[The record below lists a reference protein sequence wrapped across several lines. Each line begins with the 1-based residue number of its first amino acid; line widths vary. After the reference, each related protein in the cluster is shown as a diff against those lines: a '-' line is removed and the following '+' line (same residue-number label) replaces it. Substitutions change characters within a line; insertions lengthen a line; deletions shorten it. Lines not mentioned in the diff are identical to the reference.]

1 MMRTGCALRSW
12 RTWHGWRVPDR
23 PTWPGWQDW
32 RSWRFPDRARNEI
45 GRLGV
50 DADAIRLL
58 ELFLARVMRRD
69 DPAFKYSPAAPPTG
83 LLPEDAA
90 HARIAALAGALA
102 QELEGLAL
110 SGRAR
115 RLGEALA
122 HYQPP
127 DIARA
132 LDEAGT
138 AEYRAT
144 IHALG
149 PGAYTDRLE
158 RVRELAAAAHEL
170 RPPDEPARRGRPAA
184 RDHLLQA
191 LFDGLDL
198 ALSDEARNW
207 RRDWASL
214 TAPKGQLVRL
224 VAIVLEVIGEPITAN
239 PARMVA
245 RALRREAV
253 RLAREGPA

>member
-1 MMRTGCALRSW
+1 MMRTGRALRSW

-23 PTWPGWQDW
+23 PAWHDWRGWQL
-32 RSWRFPDRARNEI
+32 PDRARGEI
-45 GRLGV
+45 ERLGI
-50 DADAIRLL
+50 DLAAIRLV
-58 ELFLARVMRRD
+58 ELSLARVMRRD
-69 DPAFKYSPAAPPTG
+69 DPAFGYSPAAQPVG
-83 LLPEDAA
+83 LTFDDAA

-102 QELEGLAL
+102 HELEGLAL

-115 RLGEALA
+115 RLGQALA

-127 DIARA
+127 DIARV

-149 PGAYTDRLE
+149 PGAYADRLE

-170 RPPDEPARRGRPAA
+170 RPPDEPAQRGRPAA

-191 LFDGLDL
+191 IIDGLDL
-198 ALSDEARNW
+198 ALMDETRDW
-207 RRDWASL
+207 RRDWAPL

-224 VAIVLEVIGEPITAN
+224 VAIVLEAIGEPITAN

-245 RALRREAV
+245 RALQREAA
-253 RLAREGPA
+253 RLERDGPA